1 MYIHVSSC
9 ALSIL
14 VVPDLSDNFST
25 EVSNVMFEAKLM
37 DCVSRVL
44 RRFVATEGKAA
55 VVVAVGKQL
64 DLDGRVTSS
73 LVEVPDPTGALVRGI
88 S

>member
-1 MYIHVSSC
+1 M
-9 ALSIL
+9 
-14 VVPDLSDNFST
+14 VPVFLPFFLAFLDVD

-55 VVVAVGKQL
+55 VVVAMGKQL
-64 DLDGRVTSS
+64 DLEGRVTSP
-73 LVEVPDPTGALVRGI
+73 LVEVMTQQGA
-88 S
+88 